1 MLHSLPQ
8 RLSGKNLGF
17 VPRLILFFFILGYF
31 IYFGLYATQRHL
43 AFETGAFDLGV
54 FAQPMWNLINGRGL
68 ALSLVADIGSTR
80 WAIHVEPILYLL
92 APFYRLWPDPRT
104 LLWLQ
109 VAALS
114 LTALPLYGLARCR
127 LQNEWGAL
135 VIVLAYFLMPAV
147 EAVTLFDFHPV
158 AFAPLFLL
166 AGIYFLALALAG
178 QGQSFWLWPAI
189 LTPGGQSKSRLVLH
203 YLLAALFFL
212 LALST
217 KEDISLH
224 LFMLGLYLLLLRRQW
239 REGGVL
245 LLVGLLWFYAA
256 FQLVVPAFRVA
267 GEHSIFTAWFEA
279 LGDTPLEIAL
289 SPIHAPDKV
298 AGLLFRPGSL
308 PAVGMLTLP
317 LALLPLAGLPFLLLA
332 TPSLA
337 VSLLS
342 QPPLLRQLES
352 WHYAAPMIPFVMLA
366 AIDGLARLSH
376 YLPRL
381 APRFNRPHASR
392 LTLYALTGV
401 LLLSTLTYHY
411 LRGYSHLSKLG
422 EWPEITAH
430 HRLGWEIAAA
440 IPADAAVLAQAQL
453 VPHLT
458 GRQKLAI
465 WTGPLDTAYDFVWLD
480 LSHPQ
485 FPNRFNAH
493 GDLLTGLV
501 IEPAFGPKVARDGYL
516 LLQKNGERVPLSEQ
530 LFTFTEFEQ
539 IPAGAQPF
547 NGLFGNALKLAAV
560 KPQVRRLATIETEP
574 QVILY
579 FEVLRQPAED
589 YYLFLFR
596 LDQGGRVGGATDY
609 AQPALLWWPTSRW
622 QPGERRQVRVN
633 TIPWWTGDKSRFGY
647 ALGLS
652 RSNDPWDVAA
662 RLPITLPADGLNPP
676 GSQPLDHDTLLP
688 IAVFHRWFGLPYPQS
703 LIIRPEAKNGQRR

>member
-8 RLSGKNLGF
+8 RLSGKNFGF
-17 VPRLILFFFILGYF
+17 VPRLLLFFFILGYF
-31 IYFGLYATQRHL
+31 VYFGLYATRRHL

-68 ALSLVADIGSTR
+68 ALSLVADIGATR

-114 LTALPLYGLARCR
+114 LAALPLYGLAWRR
-127 LQNEWGAL
+127 LQNEWVAL
-135 VIVLAYFLMPAV
+135 VVVLAYFLMPAV

-166 AGIYFLALALAG
+166 AGIYFLDLALAG
-178 QGQSFWLWPAI
+178 RGQSFWLWPEA
-189 LTPGGQSKSRLVLH
+189 LTLDHQAKSRLIRY
-203 YLLAALFFL
+203 YLLAAFFFV

-239 REGGVL
+239 REGGALV
-245 LLVGLLWFYAA
+245 LVGLVWFYVA
-256 FQLVVPAFRVA
+256 FQLVIPTFRVA
-267 GEHSIFTAWFEA
+267 GEHSIFTTWFEA
-279 LGDTPLEIAL
+279 LGDTPLAIAL
-289 SPIHAPDKV
+289 SPLNTPDKV
-298 AGLLFRPGSL
+298 AGLLFRPGSV

-317 LALLPLAGLPFLLLA
+317 LALLPLAGLPFLLMA

-352 WHYAAPMIPFVMLA
+352 WHYAAPMISFVMLA

-381 APRFNRPHASR
+381 TPHIKQPNASR
-392 LTLYALTGV
+392 STLYVLTGV
-401 LLLSTLTYHY
+401 LLLSALTYHY
-411 LRGYSHLSKLG
+411 LRGYSHLSKLA

-430 HRLGWEIAAA
+430 HRLGREIAAA

-458 GRQKLAI
+458 GRQKLTI
-465 WTGPLDTAYDFVWLD
+465 WTGPLDTAYGFVWLD

-501 IEPAFGPKVARDGYL
+501 IEPAFGPVVAQDGYL
-516 LLQKNGERVPLSEQ
+516 LLQKNAERVPLSEQ

-547 NGLFGNALKLAAV
+547 NALFGNALKLAAV
-560 KPQVRRLATIETEP
+560 KPQVRRLAITETEP

-589 YYLFLFR
+589 YHLFLYR
-596 LDQGGRVGGATDY
+596 LDQDGSVGGATDY
-609 AQPALLWWPTSRW
+609 AQPALVWWPTSRW

-652 RSNDPWDVAA
+652 HSDDPWDVAA

-688 IAVFHRWFGLPYPQS
+688 IAAFQRRFGLPYPQP
-703 LIIRPEAKNGQRR
+703 LTALPAVERGD